1 MPKKL
6 QSTTVERYK
15 QLIIVLQELA
25 SILNTKLLLEHIV
38 EEAVNLCDAEAAW
51 ILFPDQIHHTLVL
64 DTGSLSND
72 IHYQGFS
79 TPLNSSLEGWV
90 YTNQQPIMINDSS
103 LYDHRFGDFICLPSI
118 EIKSLLGIP
127 VIFKGE
133 SIGVLEVVNK
143 QSTDFTQLDQE
154 MLDSFACQVAIY
166 IDNTRRFL
174 QSDLVTELVH
184 ELHTPLAALNTAL
197 YLLQRSDLPDERRK
211 QISQMI
217 HNEFNRLTE
226 LTTSFL
232 DYARMESG
240 RTKFKPIQFDL
251 TEVII
256 ESVEIVQMQLDG
268 KGMTISHDLPSE
280 PLTITADKDKIKQ
293 VILNLLSN
301 AVKYN
306 RPGGIITVTA
316 SATPTDL
323 SFSIRD
329 NGQGIPPENLQQLFE
344 RFYRVPNTERG
355 AKGTGL
361 GLTICK
367 KIVEAHNGKIEVSST
382 VGQGSTFI
390 VQLPTNQER

>member
-1 MPKKL
+1 
-6 QSTTVERYK
+6 
-15 QLIIVLQELA
+15 
-25 SILNTKLLLEHIV
+25 
-38 EEAVNLCDAEAAW
+38 
-51 ILFPDQIHHTLVL
+51 
-64 DTGSLSND
+64 
-72 IHYQGFS
+72 
-79 TPLNSSLEGWV
+79 
-90 YTNQQPIMINDSS
+90 
-103 LYDHRFGDFICLPSI
+103 
-118 EIKSLLGIP
+118 
-127 VIFKGE
+127 
-133 SIGVLEVVNK
+133 
-143 QSTDFTQLDQE
+143 
-154 MLDSFACQVAIY
+154 
-166 IDNTRRFL
+166 
-174 QSDLVTELVH
+174 
-184 ELHTPLAALNTAL
+184 
-197 YLLQRSDLPDERRK
+197 
-211 QISQMI
+211 MI

>member
-90 YTNQQPIMINDSS
+90 YTNQQPIMINNSS